1 MWKVI
6 SWQCPYNGTRL
17 MLRSQYRKDCK
28 TRHVMLY
35 LTIGVG
41 TMKKIPYLIKHL
53 PYVMFNFLLSLSAS
67 AYVIAIFLIKEGTTF
82 CFLPQQLKCVSY
94 IAYLIAPV
102 LIAWLCL
109 HLAKK
114 LSVCGMECQIEE
126 VELASHSFLPNY
138 LGYFFVAL
146 SIPNTTTFIYVY
158 IVILVFTHLSQ
169 ALSFNPLFLL
179 FGYQFYFITGEDRK
193 KVFLITKQKMK
204 AYQDVELNN
213 LRRINDFTFID
224 MG

>member
-1 MWKVI
+1 
-6 SWQCPYNGTRL
+6 
-17 MLRSQYRKDCK
+17 
-28 TRHVMLY
+28 
-35 LTIGVG
+35 
-41 TMKKIPYLIKHL
+41 MKKASYFVKHL
-53 PYVMFNFLLSLSAS
+53 PYMMFNFLLSLSAS
-67 AYVIAIFLIKEGTTF
+67 AYVVVIFLIKEGITF
-82 CFLPQQLKCVSY
+82 SILPQQLKCVSY
-94 IAYLIAPV
+94 IAYLMVPV

-109 HLAKK
+109 QLAKK

-158 IVILVFTHLSQ
+158 VVILVFIHLSQ

-179 FGYQFYFITGEDRK
+179 LGYQFYFVTGEDRT

-204 AYQDVELNN
+204 VYQDVELNN